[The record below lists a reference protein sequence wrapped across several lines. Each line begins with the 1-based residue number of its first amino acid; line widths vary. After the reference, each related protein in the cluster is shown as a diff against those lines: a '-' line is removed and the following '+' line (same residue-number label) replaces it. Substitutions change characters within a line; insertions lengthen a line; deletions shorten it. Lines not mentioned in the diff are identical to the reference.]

1 MALFEGIRERL
12 GAAKAGLDDGLKP
25 IAPRLKAGFAS
36 LADRF
41 SKNRARVLYSPA
53 GSPAARGGEAP
64 DPARI
69 LFPAEA
75 SFAASEFAAHPP
87 GSLGDSLQASAKHI
101 ADSQIKLAE
110 RARTLSRALSD
121 RLDGEATLI
130 AQGFRILI
138 ATVWA
143 FFAFILAWTY
153 LTRDPSWTAFV
164 GPIAPADAALLSQAF
179 AIIAGAGMAV
189 AFLRAFIV
197 FSLGKGNNNLLRA
210 RSSELGDE
218 AAEIAL
224 EFDRELDRW
233 RRAMDGRQHNPAD
246 AVQDLSR
253 AHLTALEAAVFFRGV
268 QFLTDADRGEA
279 ARKFRGYLKSHAR
292 GGAGGVAIPMFF
304 FGFFFGAVY
313 VSTLYPAPPAVLGNV
328 PIPTIANYPWALLLI
343 LGGALVYA
351 LSGLL
356 VDAFRDV
363 FTGPAERQA
372 RDEALDAVRSG
383 FIARNAPRIESVI
396 QRIVDALDVYKARV
410 AGARKTTDSAT
421 HSAEE
426 IPEWRRGPEPPRF
439 VETPFAAAPKAWRT
453 NPPPGSTDA
462 TERREKEIFSVPG
475 GPQNTP
481 PKRSLFGL
489 KKPS

>member
-1 MALFEGIRERL
+1 MALIEGIRERL
-12 GAAKAGLDDGLKP
+12 GRAKAGLDDGLKP
-25 IAPRLKAGFAS
+25 IAPRLRAGFAS
-36 LADRF
+36 LTDRF

-53 GSPAARGGEAP
+53 SHEGLAP
-64 DPARI
+64 DPSRI

-75 SFAASEFAAHPP
+75 SMSASEFAGSHPA

-101 ADSQIKLAE
+101 ADSQLKLAE
-110 RARTLSRALSD
+110 RAKMLSRALNE

-130 AQGFRILI
+130 AQGFRVLI

-143 FFAFILAWTY
+143 FFAFILAWAA
-153 LTRDPSWTAFV
+153 LTKDQSWTAFV
-164 GPIAPADAALLSQAF
+164 GPIAPGDAALLSQAF
-179 AIIAGAGMAV
+179 AIIAAAGMGV
-189 AFLRAFIV
+189 AFLRAFMV
-197 FSLGKGNNNLLRA
+197 FGLGKGNNNLLRG
-210 RSSELGDE
+210 RSAELGDE

-253 AHLTALEAAVFFRGV
+253 AHLTALEAAVFFRGI
-268 QFLTDADRGEA
+268 QFLTDSDRNEA
-279 ARKFRGYLKSHAR
+279 ALKFRGYLKRHQGGGGN
-292 GGAGGVAIPMFF
+292 GGAVVPFF
-304 FGFFFGAVY
+304 LFGFFFGAVY
-313 VSTLYPAPPAVLGNV
+313 ISSLYPAPPAVLSNV

-351 LSGLL
+351 LSGLM
-356 VDAFRDV
+356 VDTFRDF
-363 FTGPAERQA
+363 FTAPAERQA

-383 FIARNAPRIESVI
+383 FVAKNAPRIESVI

-410 AGARKTTDSAT
+410 SGARKAPDSAT

-426 IPEWRRGPEPPRF
+426 IPEWRRGPEAPRF
-439 VETPFAAAPKAWRT
+439 VETPFAAAPKMWRT
-453 NPPPGSTDA
+453 NPPPGGTDA
-462 TERREKEIFSVPG
+462 TERRDKEIFSAPSGV
-475 GPQNTP
+475 QNTL
-481 PKRSLFGL
+481 PKRSLFGF

>member
-1 MALFEGIRERL
+1 MALFEGLREKL

-36 LADRF
+36 LAGRF
-41 SKNRARVLYSPA
+41 SKTRARVLYSPA
-53 GSPAARGGEAP
+53 GSSAREGAAP

-69 LFPAEA
+69 LFPEA
-75 SFAASEFAAHPP
+75 SFAAAEFAAHPP

-110 RARTLSRALSD
+110 RARMLSRALND
-121 RLDGEATLI
+121 RLDGEVTLI
-130 AQGFRILI
+130 AQGLRIMI

-164 GPIAPADAALLSQAF
+164 GPIAPGDAALLSQAF

-253 AHLTALEAAVFFRGV
+253 AHLTALEAAVFFRSI
-268 QFLTDADRGEA
+268 QFLTDAERGEA
-279 ARKFRGYLKSHAR
+279 ALKFRGYLKRHQGGGGN
-292 GGAGGVAIPMFF
+292 GGAAIPFFF

-356 VDAFRDV
+356 VDSFRGV

-383 FIARNAPRIESVI
+383 FIAKNAPRIESVI

-410 AGARKTTDSAT
+410 AGARKTTDST
-421 HSAEE
+421 HHSAEE

-453 NPPPGSTDA
+453 NPPPGSVDA
-462 TERREKEIFSVPG
+462 TGRREKEIFSAPG

-481 PKRSLFGL
+481 PKRSLFGF